1 MRILGLNFIQGTN
14 IRNNQYDYSSQYSP
28 VLKQGI
34 QQDTFCR
41 SDKIAAPAFTA
52 KQEQISRDPL
62 TKLYKE
68 HLTCI
73 CCGRTMID
81 PKVIE
86 DMRENHVFRCPTKDA
101 IKILEKYENNMH
113 TVEKS
118 VFNLLKEQNNL
129 YPDRSIQQHLI
140 ELKKTHEIKLIQKQV
155 GIFKLIDKYAE
166 KIKPELHDEIRT
178 YLLDSFNTI
187 KENGSDFSRI
197 KFIKGLESI
206 LQNYPNTANKEKL
219 IRLAGKLPTAYDDID
234 AFIVKYSK
242 PKYTSENIA
251 IRLLS
256 YSMAT
261 IEHIHPQTPDTTGKT
276 EAEAVKGANHLYN
289 YVPECMRCNSFRSNK
304 PMVYQLEDYPEMFI
318 NAQKA
323 FDRYIDFAEQGKLS
337 KMYIIKLYKALRQE
351 SEGVLDLDYSK
362 LKLTKELRKELEKP
376 FTYPI
381 NPGKKDVVIVQKP
394 LPEPKTLPITIREG
408 EVKELNV
415 ITPNDEVNSS
425 TQIKE
430 PENSQK
436 EEFEIRMSPIISK
449 KKLKRKIAQAN
460 NPQPKEKLISQKNK
474 KTKENKETVRRNGFR
489 R

>member
-219 IRLAGKLPTAYDDID
+219 IRIAGKLPTAYDDID

-323 FDRYIDFAEQGKLS
+323 FDRYIDYAECGKLS
-337 KMYIIKLYKALRQE
+337 KMYVIKLYKALRQE
-351 SEGVLDLDYSK
+351 SEGVLDLDYSR
-362 LKLTKELRKELEKP
+362 LKMTKELRSELHKP
-376 FTYPI
+376 FTYPV
-381 NPGKKDVVIVQKP
+381 NPDIKGVELTQPP
-394 LPEPKTLPITIREG
+394 LPAPQTLPITIREG
-408 EVKELNV
+408 KAKELNV
-415 ITPNDEVNSS
+415 ITQNDEVNSS